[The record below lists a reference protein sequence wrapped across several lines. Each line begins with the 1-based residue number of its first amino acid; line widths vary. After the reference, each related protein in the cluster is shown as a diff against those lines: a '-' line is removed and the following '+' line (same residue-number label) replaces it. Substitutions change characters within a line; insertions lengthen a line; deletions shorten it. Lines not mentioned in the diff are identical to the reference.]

1 MMFISA
7 IIISAALIL
16 IDLVPL
22 YKQQEWKIFFIYS
35 FFLLFIVV
43 LGLLADFNVEI
54 PSPSKPTKD
63 LVSLIFGL
71 KLE

>member
-1 MMFISA
+1 MMFIST